1 MNLFAFKNTKKI
13 QTFLRNLASAIFIV
27 SLHVVRNMVKYKP
40 FQQIYLSKISEKMHK
55 SGFVNIVGNPNV
67 GKSTLMNALVG
78 ERISIITSKAQTTR
92 HRILGIVNGDDF
104 QIVYSD
110 TPGVL
115 KPNYRLQE
123 SMLNFSRS
131 ALSDADVLLYVTDVF
146 DTYDK
151 NEDFVEKVNL
161 NPAPLILIINKI
173 DLIDQPRLEE
183 LVEKW
188 KTLVPRAEIYPVSAL
203 EKFNVEPLFA
213 RIKDLLPESPP
224 FFDKDQ
230 LTDKSERFFVTE
242 IIREK
247 ILLNYDKEIPYS
259 VEVEVEQFKEEG
271 NLIRINAVIYVE
283 RDSQKGIIIGHG
295 GKSLKKVGTDARKD
309 MEAFFEKKVFLELFV
324 KVEKDWRNKDTK
336 LRGFGYKLD

>member
-1 MNLFAFKNTKKI
+1 
-13 QTFLRNLASAIFIV
+13 
-27 SLHVVRNMVKYKP
+27 
-40 FQQIYLSKISEKMHK
+40 MHK

-131 ALSDADVLLYVTDVF
+131 ALTDADVLLYVTDVF
-146 DTYDK
+146 DAYEK
-151 NEDFVEKVNL
+151 NIDFIEKVNL
-161 NPAPLILIINKI
+161 NTAPVLLIINKI
-173 DLIDQPRLEE
+173 DLIDEE
-183 LVEKW
+183 KLVALVEKW
-188 KTLVPRAEIYPVSAL
+188 KTLTPRAEIYPVSAI
-203 EKFNVEPLFA
+203 EKFNIEPLFK
-213 RIKDLLPESPP
+213 RIKELLPESPA

-271 NLIRINAVIYVE
+271 NLLRINAVIYAE

-295 GKSLKKVGTDARKD
+295 GKSLKKVGTEARND
-309 MEAFFEKKVFLELFV
+309 LEAFFEKKVFLELFV

-336 LRGFGYKLD
+336 LKGFGYKLE

>member
-1 MNLFAFKNTKKI
+1 
-13 QTFLRNLASAIFIV
+13 
-27 SLHVVRNMVKYKP
+27 
-40 FQQIYLSKISEKMHK
+40 MHK

-123 SMLNFSRS
+123 SMLQFSRS
-131 ALSDADVLLYVTDVF
+131 ALTDADVLLYVTDVF
-146 DTYDK
+146 DSNEK
-151 NEDFVEKVNL
+151 NADFVEKVKL

-173 DLIDQPRLEE
+173 DLINQEKLIE
-183 LVEKW
+183 LVDKW
-188 KTLVPRAEIYPVSAL
+188 KELIPRAEIYPISAL
-203 EKFNVEPLFA
+203 EKFNIEPLFK
-213 RIKDLLPESPP
+213 RIKDLLPESPA

-230 LTDKSERFFVTE
+230 LTDKPARFFVTE

-247 ILLNYDKEIPYS
+247 ILVNYDKEIPYS
-259 VEVEVEQFKEEG
+259 VEVEVEQFIEEEK
-271 NLIRINAVIYVE
+271 LIRISALIYAE
-283 RDSQKGIIIGHG
+283 RDSQKGILIGHG
-295 GKSLKKVGTDARKD
+295 GKSLKKVGTEARK
-309 MEAFFEKKVFLELFV
+309 ELELFFEKKVFLEIFV
-324 KVEKDWRNKDTK
+324 KVEKDWRNKDIK
-336 LRGFGYKLD
+336 LKSFGYQLD